1 MVLRGNINY
10 NKCNIFRWNDEYE
23 DFQSYLNIFSA
34 ILVSF
39 LPRCFKLCRRFWIAI
54 VTVLTPIFWCWI
66 FFLDGSSL
74 PSHAMRCLYVL
85 AIMATYWMTSVF
97 PLAITSLIPV
107 ALFPLLGILST
118 VRVFIY
124 RIHMFTFH
132 IYLYSNQI
140 INEIIFSIEN
150 SGYAVSE

>member
-1 MVLRGNINY
+1 M
-10 NKCNIFRWNDEYE
+10 
-23 DFQSYLNIFSA
+23 
-34 ILVSF
+34 SF

-66 FFLDGSSL
+66 FFLDGSSP

-124 RIHMFTFH
+124 RIHMFILDRIC
-132 IYLYSNQI
+132 IYLYSNKI

>member
-1 MVLRGNINY
+1 MVLRGNNNYIKYIIFKNIRTFSHILIN
-10 NKCNIFRWNDEYE
+10 CCV
-23 DFQSYLNIFSA
+23 

-39 LPRCFKLCRRFWIAI
+39 LPRCLKLCRRFWIAI
-54 VTVLTPIFWCWI
+54 VTILTPIFWCWI
-66 FFLDGSSL
+66 FFLDGSSP

-124 RIHMFTFH
+124 G
-132 IYLYSNQI
+132 IYVVILHLYIPI
-140 INEIIFSIEN
+140 IKPN
-150 SGYAVSE
+150 

>member
-1 MVLRGNINY
+1 MNY
-10 NKCNIFRWNDEYE
+10 NKYIIFNIRT
-23 DFQSYLNIFSA
+23 FSHILIHFSV

-39 LPRCFKLCRRFWIAI
+39 LPRCLKICQRFWIAI

-66 FFLDGSSL
+66 FFLDGSSP

-124 RIHMFTFH
+124 GIHMFILH
-132 IYLYSNQI
+132 LYQPLFINQI
-140 INEIIFSIEN
+140 YDQIIVSIEN
-150 SGYAVSE
+150 SGHAISQ